1 MPLLLTEAEI
11 HEKISQCQEA
21 AKRFASSSES
31 VKRTQISN
39 TLRLELSKKIGSKCP
54 TCDTIITKA
63 NPSSGNY
70 SPIVSSFTVEHLF
83 PLAVGGDNTY
93 TNLLVAMCHNC
104 NSRRNNVMQQF
115 IGSRKSSPKAL
126 EKLRRFVE
134 WSITSVLLPEKEQDS
149 EIQEIW
155 KATESLKFEYKVKK
169 TKKEKPPSL
178 VILMERI
185 SALED
190 RIEELE
196 NTRWRRLTRFVYGLF
211 KRKPNYT
218 AEQVLLDCIGSG
230 GTTPVI
236 LGQKITEYQKEQGW
250 EETGKGAF
258 NERFQLPR
266 IWTYSKVIEE
276 TLGNQVKITGSGN
289 NARYSI
295 ATNNS
300 TDSKPEVTLTPEEV
314 TLTPEEVTLTPEE
327 VTLTPEEVTFTP
339 EDFSAGLLRQRTREG
354 QMAFHFLYDRLIKE
368 NPKFKLS
375 HYGIKP
381 SSYLQEECSSLLSI
395 EKRMHKN
402 GKTSTLW
409 INDKPEVQRNIVSD
423 LTIDSS
429 KIIENA
435 RERAAK
441 DANKQIDAELDR
453 IARTNTHA
461 KEKDTPKPTNG
472 FPPSSIRQGIPG
484 FSSANKSI
492 KFPRDPEHLLIL
504 VGNFSRPN
512 PDSLSYRELL
522 TESRTTL
529 GKSMPGG
536 SDLRLWMSLQNMRRQ
551 GEDDIIH
558 VSYSNSSPEEIISE
572 LHQYIRDYMIPEFPY
587 EVNTESVDAYFHS
600 IGSTFKT

>member
-63 NPSSGNY
+63 NPSSGKY
-70 SPIVSSFTVEHLF
+70 SPIASSFTVEHLF

-115 IGSRKSSPKAL
+115 IESRKSSPKAL

-134 WSITSVLLPEKEQDS
+134 WSITSVLLPDNEQDS

-295 ATNNS
+295 ATNNPP
-300 TDSKPEVTLTPEEV
+300 DSKPEVTP
-314 TLTPEEVTLTPEE
+314 
-327 VTLTPEEVTFTP
+327 TPEEVTFTP
-339 EDFSAGLLRQRTREG
+339 EEFSQGLLKQLQQG
-354 QMAFHFLYDRLIKE
+354 NPNAFSNLYRLLIQE
-368 NPKFKLS
+368 NSKFNLKQ
-375 HYGIKP
+375 YGLKP
-381 SSYLQEECSSLLSI
+381 NDYLTEECSAFLSI
-395 EKRMHKN
+395 IERPDSRIPPTIHYFISEKTEAQRKIVPDLNIDTHK
-402 GKTSTLW
+402 L
-409 INDKPEVQRNIVSD
+409 
-423 LTIDSS
+423 
-429 KIIENA
+429 IENA
-435 RERAAK
+435 RERAAE

-461 KEKDTPKPTNG
+461 REKDTPKPPNG

>member
-21 AKRFASSSES
+21 AKRFASSSKS

-63 NPSSGNY
+63 NPSSGKY
-70 SPIVSSFTVEHLF
+70 SPIASSFTVEHLF

-115 IGSRKSSPKAL
+115 IESRKSSPKAL

-134 WSITSVLLPEKEQDS
+134 WSITSVLLPDNEQDS

-211 KRKPNYT
+211 KRKPNYS

-250 EETGKGAF
+250 EETGKEAF

-295 ATNNS
+295 ATNNPP
-300 TDSKPEVTLTPEEV
+300 DSKPEVTP
-314 TLTPEEVTLTPEE
+314 
-327 VTLTPEEVTFTP
+327 TPEEVTFTP
-339 EDFSAGLLRQRTREG
+339 EEFSQGLLKQLQQG
-354 QMAFHFLYDRLIKE
+354 NPNAFSNLYRLLIQE
-368 NPKFKLS
+368 NSKFNLKQ
-375 HYGIKP
+375 YGLKP
-381 SSYLQEECSSLLSI
+381 NDYLTEECSAFLSI
-395 EKRMHKN
+395 IERPDSRIPPTIHYFISEKTEAQRKIVPDLNIDTHK
-402 GKTSTLW
+402 L
-409 INDKPEVQRNIVSD
+409 
-423 LTIDSS
+423 
-429 KIIENA
+429 IENA
-435 RERAAK
+435 RERAAE

-461 KEKDTPKPTNG
+461 REKDTPKPPNG

-558 VSYSNSSPEEIISE
+558 VSYSNSSPGEIISE
-572 LHQYIRDYMIPEFPY
+572 LHQYVRDYMIPEFPY
-587 EVNTESVDAYFHS
+587 EVNTEPVDAYFHS